1 MQFFISLLLTIFLC
15 APAIAAF
22 HQIRGSS
29 GASGVYGRGSRRTGM
44 QARDI
49 GISRVGLRD
58 RIKTV
63 SIGKAQ
69 LAPRFGGVFRRN
81 GLPET
86 TLDSFV
92 LQAKGDADAIYG
104 DEGTVGLP
112 PFGEPGFTREH
123 RIERGIT
130 GERSIGLTT
139 GHGSVLPAAW
149 GGDEFVKGSE
159 FSLSGTGDL

>member
-1 MQFFISLLLTIFLC
+1 MSV
-15 APAIAAF
+15 
-22 HQIRGSS
+22 GSDLW
-29 GASGVYGRGSRRTGM
+29 GEH
-44 QARDI
+44 
-49 GISRVGLRD
+49 
-58 RIKTV
+58 
-63 SIGKAQ
+63 
-69 LAPRFGGVFRRN
+69 RRN

-92 LQAKGDADAIYG
+92 LQAKGNADAIYG

-112 PFGEPGFTREH
+112 PFGEPGFTPDH

-130 GERSIGLTT
+130 GDRSKGLTT

-159 FSLSGTGDL
+159 FSLSGTETLAPVARFYAVKNVSENVDASYDSSGF